1 MASHL
6 SYSTL
11 FSCAIQAC
19 LAAAAISE
27 KKIEHLT
34 STVVFCKIFLSIPF
48 EMENAS
54 FVELL
59 WCHLGPHL
67 SSNTLKNMALVKFDE
82 KTWVT
87 QICKNWATLPIS
99 RRCYLQHFSRWRF
112 SSFDFC
118 KKFLHF
124 LQSDPIKKLRV
135 GLDDKW
141 LIVNLMCQISP
152 MKLWFV
158 FLWYVCTL
166 LESAAALISAVLR
179 RACRLRSK
187 NFLTLSSHSLEFEKS
202 LLL

>member
-1 MASHL
+1 MPGCCCHLRKKDWTSHQH
-6 SYSTL
+6 
-11 FSCAIQAC
+11 SC
-19 LAAAAISE
+19 
-27 KKIEHLT
+27 
-34 STVVFCKIFLSIPF
+34 FCKIFLSIPF

-67 SSNTLKNMALVKFDE
+67 SSNTLKNIAFVKFDK

-166 LESAAALISAVLR
+166 LESAAALISVVLR